1 MHHAH
6 QRPGDE
12 AVSVEQSV
20 RGDIAHEPVQ
30 AFVHLQQQE
39 FIEGRLVAAQPV
51 EGGERN
57 LRDAAVAQRDEV
69 GLARRLANQRAF
81 SEPAP
86 DQLAAQRDG
95 APVVRRDRLLD
106 QAFEHP
112 EPYVLPIAMAAQQLT
127 HGNGALRC
135 VSAHLALR

>member
-1 MHHAH
+1 M
-6 QRPGDE
+6 
-12 AVSVEQSV
+12 
-20 RGDIAHEPVQ
+20 RGDRAHEPVQ
-30 AFVHLQQQE
+30 TLVYLLKQKFVE
-39 FIEGRLVAAQPV
+39 RRPV
-51 EGGERN
+51 FTKPDEGGTRH